1 MKKVIVVLITFLLV
15 FISCDDLEEDNESN
29 NNTTLQISNQSSKEL
44 DQVVFQSVLFMKENA
59 DVIGTWKG
67 VSSTRQLT
75 LNINENSWAGS
86 EASSTSLTIIT
97 TTSQGSWTRNGNTLV
112 FQGKNWQYAT
122 ATISE
127 NILTV
132 NLDFP
137 SGMYSCT
144 SDNLQK
150 SIKFG
155 TSVTKQIA
163 AGGGYIF
170 FKVNSVDY
178 YTNEF
183 VVIEANEKAVF
194 SFTNNTLVVEVNNPS
209 EPIKLGDI

>member
-1 MKKVIVVLITFLLV
+1 MKNVLNVLIVICCMIIFAGCGNDAD
-15 FISCDDLEEDNESN
+15 SDNKSDGS
-29 NNTTLQISNQSSKEL
+29 TTLQISNQSSKEL
-44 DQVVFQSVLFMKENA
+44 DQVVFQSVFFMKENA
-59 DVIGTWKG
+59 DVIGTWRG

-75 LNINENSWAGS
+75 LVISENSFT
-86 EASSTSLTIIT
+86 SSLNSFA
-97 TTSQGSWTRNGNTLV
+97 SQGSWTRKGNTLDFKENI
-112 FQGKNWQYAT
+112 FQMTKQYAT
-122 ATISE
+122 ATISDDV
-127 NILTV
+127 LTV
-132 NLDFP
+132 NLETS
-137 SGMYSCT
+137 SGIYTCT

-183 VVIEANEKAVF
+183 VVVEANEKAMF

-209 EPIKLGDI
+209 ELVKLGDI